1 MNKERKKILTIYGS
15 PRKGG
20 NTDELML
27 SFERGVIENSIIENE
42 KINGYDLNIE
52 RIYIRKM
59 RFSPCIE
66 CRHCSIDG
74 ECSLND
80 DMQEAYSKLIEAD
93 FIAVSS
99 PIFFI
104 SISAYLKAFIDRC
117 QRFWSLKYEHKKR
130 IINKDRSGIFIS
142 TAGSESEAIFE
153 CAKKIIK
160 EFFNVLYV
168 RFDKNFLYNNVDY
181 KGDVLKKPKALDEV
195 FEYGKKL
202 SYRIIENNKE
212 E

>member
-1 MNKERKKILTIYGS
+1 MAERRKKILTIYGS
-15 PRKGG
+15 PRKNG

-27 SFERGVIENSIIENE
+27 SFERGIMENDNM
-42 KINGYDLNIE
+42 NGYDLDIE

-80 DMQEAYSKLIEAD
+80 DMQEAYLKLIEAD

-99 PIFFI
+99 PIFFV
-104 SISAYLKAFIDRC
+104 SISAYLKAFVDRC

-130 IINKDRSGIFIS
+130 IINKDRDGIFIS
-142 TAGSESEAIFE
+142 VAGSENEAIFE
-153 CAKKIIK
+153 CAKKVIR
-160 EFFNVLYV
+160 EFFNILYV
-168 RFDKNFLYNNVDY
+168 RFEKSFLYNNVDY
-181 KGDVLKKPKALDEV
+181 KGDILKNPEALNEI
-195 FEYGKKL
+195 FEYGKQL
-202 SYRIIENNKE
+202 SYGIFENKE
-212 E
+212 GE